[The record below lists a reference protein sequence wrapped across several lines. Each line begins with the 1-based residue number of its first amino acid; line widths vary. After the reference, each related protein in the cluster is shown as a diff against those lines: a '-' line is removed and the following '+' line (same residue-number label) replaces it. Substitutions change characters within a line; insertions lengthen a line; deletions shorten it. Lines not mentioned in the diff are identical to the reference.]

1 MSPRLRIAA
10 IALLVLIPGSASLA
24 DDQAEKRA
32 DVLLHQMTLE
42 EKVGQLA
49 QLFYGLIP
57 DTVKPEERLR
67 QDKLGSLLFVTDP
80 ALVNRL
86 QHIAVDESRLH
97 IPLLFGFDVIHGF
110 RTIFPVPLAMAS
122 SWDPALVER
131 AQTVAAKEASAVG
144 IRWAFA
150 PMVDIARDPRW
161 GRIVEGAGEDP
172 FLGAAMARAQVRGF
186 QGPDAGS
193 PEHVLACVKHYAG
206 YGAADG
212 GRDYDASFISEDNL
226 RNVYLAPFHAAVE
239 AGSGSLMSAYMDLNG
254 VPATGNRFLLH
265 DVLREEWGFRG
276 FVVSD
281 AFAVRDLTTHGFARD
296 GQDAA
301 FRALTAG
308 VDMDMGSR
316 IYTQNLASLVEQ
328 GRIPVSVVDDAVRRL
343 LVAKFRLGLFEH
355 PFVDE
360 ARAKQILSAPE
371 HRQLARIAAV
381 RTAVLL
387 RNQNQLLPLNKQ
399 KLSSIA
405 VIGPLADSQRDIRGS
420 WAFAD
425 DEKEAVTILQGI
437 RNSVPAGLRVEFA
450 QGVEIR
456 RRYPSFFDAFF
467 PGKKA
472 APLTDAQID
481 GLMAEAVALAR
492 RSDVAVMVLGEN
504 QDMSGEGASRTSL
517 DLPGRQEQ
525 LLEAVVAAGK
535 PVILVLMNGRP
546 LNIAWA
552 SEHVPAIL
560 EAWYPGAQGGN
571 GIADVLFGDTNP
583 GGKLPLTWPRSEGQI
598 PIYYAH
604 NLTHQPDSAPGF
616 TSRYWDLPSFPL
628 FPFGYG
634 LSYTKFAFS
643 GLRLNKAEVKAGEA
657 VDVAVDVENTGSR
670 AGDEVAQLYIHQ
682 QAGSASRPVREL
694 KGFERIT
701 LAPGEK
707 KTVHFTL
714 GRNELSYWSSAEKKW
729 VLEPENFDVWVG
741 EDSTATLH
749 ANFRVNR

>member
-1 MSPRLRIAA
+1 MSPRSRILAIAFLALAIAA
-10 IALLVLIPGSASLA
+10 PAADQSGKKADALL
-24 DDQAEKRA
+24 Q
-32 DVLLHQMTLE
+32 QMTLD
-42 EKVGQLA
+42 EKVGQLS

-67 QDKLGSLLFVTDP
+67 MDKLGSLLFVTDP
-80 ALVNRL
+80 ALINRL

-110 RTIFPVPLAMAS
+110 RTIFPVPLAMAA

-131 AQTVAAKEASAVG
+131 AQSVAANEASAAGV
-144 IRWAFA
+144 RWVFA

-186 QGPDAGS
+186 QGPELGS
-193 PEHVLACVKHYAG
+193 PDHVLACVKHYAG

-226 RNVYLAPFHAAVE
+226 HNVYLVPFRAAVD
-239 AGSGSLMSAYMDLNG
+239 AGVGSLMSAYMDLNG

-265 DVLREEWGFRG
+265 DILRDAWGFQG

-296 GQDAA
+296 GRDAA

-316 IYTQNLASLVEQ
+316 TYTQNLASLVEQ
-328 GRIPVSVVDDAVRRL
+328 GRIPLAVVDDAVRRL
-343 LVAKFRLGLFEH
+343 LVAKYRLGLFDH

-360 ARAKQILSAPE
+360 TRAQRVLNAPE
-371 HRQLARIAAV
+371 HRQLARVAAA

-387 RNQNQLLPLNKQ
+387 RNENQLLPLNRQ

-420 WAFAD
+420 WSFAD

-437 RNSVPAGLRVEFA
+437 RNNVPAGLRVEFA
-450 QGVEIR
+450 RGVEMR
-456 RRYPSFFDAFF
+456 RRYPSFFDAFI
-467 PGKKA
+467 PTAKA

-481 GLMAEAVALAR
+481 GLIAEAVAVAR
-492 RSDVAVMVLGEN
+492 RSDVAVVVLGEN

-517 DLPGRQEQ
+517 DLPGRQQQ
-525 LLEAVVAAGK
+525 LLEAVVATGK
-535 PVILVLMNGRP
+535 PVALVLMNGRP

-571 GIADVLFGDTNP
+571 GIADVLFGDANP
-583 GGKLPLTWPRSEGQI
+583 GGRLPLNWPRSEGQI

-616 TSRYWDLPSFPL
+616 TSRYWDMPSFPL
-628 FPFGYG
+628 YPFGYG

-643 GLRLNKAEVKAGEA
+643 GLRLSAADVKAGEPL
-657 VDVAVDVENTGSR
+657 DVAVDVENTGSR

-682 QAGSASRPVREL
+682 RAGSASRPVREL

-701 LAPGEK
+701 LAAGEK

-714 GRNELSYWSSAEKKW
+714 GRDELSYWSSAEKKW
-729 VLEPENFDVWVG
+729 VLEPESFEIWVG
-741 EDSTATLH
+741 DDSTATLH
-749 ANFRVNR
+749 AGFKVNP

>member
-1 MSPRLRIAA
+1 
-10 IALLVLIPGSASLA
+10 
-24 DDQAEKRA
+24 
-32 DVLLHQMTLE
+32 
-42 EKVGQLA
+42 
-49 QLFYGLIP
+49 
-57 DTVKPEERLR
+57 
-67 QDKLGSLLFVTDP
+67 
-80 ALVNRL
+80 
-86 QHIAVDESRLH
+86 
-97 IPLLFGFDVIHGF
+97 
-110 RTIFPVPLAMAS
+110 
-122 SWDPALVER
+122 
-131 AQTVAAKEASAVG
+131 
-144 IRWAFA
+144 
-150 PMVDIARDPRW
+150 
-161 GRIVEGAGEDP
+161 
-172 FLGAAMARAQVRGF
+172 
-186 QGPDAGS
+186 
-193 PEHVLACVKHYAG
+193 
-206 YGAADG
+206 
-212 GRDYDASFISEDNL
+212 
-226 RNVYLAPFHAAVE
+226 
-239 AGSGSLMSAYMDLNG
+239 
-254 VPATGNRFLLH
+254 
-265 DVLREEWGFRG
+265 
-276 FVVSD
+276 
-281 AFAVRDLTTHGFARD
+281 
-296 GQDAA
+296 
-301 FRALTAG
+301 
-308 VDMDMGSR
+308 
-316 IYTQNLASLVEQ
+316 
-328 GRIPVSVVDDAVRRL
+328 
-343 LVAKFRLGLFEH
+343 
-355 PFVDE
+355 
-360 ARAKQILSAPE
+360 
-371 HRQLARIAAV
+371 
-381 RTAVLL
+381 
-387 RNQNQLLPLNKQ
+387 
-399 KLSSIA
+399 
-405 VIGPLADSQRDIRGS
+405 
-420 WAFAD
+420 
-425 DEKEAVTILQGI
+425 
-437 RNSVPAGLRVEFA
+437 VPAGLRVEFA